1 MNRWRRIHLAIPLVV
16 CPIVFACAPGHNG
29 GSGASSVPAAP
40 PAESILQAPKPVD
53 DTTRHRLEAAIENA
67 KQRDLLTTNGFWTV
81 FHGILGLGP
90 AITLRDPATD
100 VRVNAVDYISDGG
113 ELRGLQFIP
122 TKHGLDVQMGPTMI
136 GQGHQ
141 DQYVAEMAQW
151 GMRHDRKF
159 LVFGRPYT
167 FMDFIRHT
175 QMRARTTSN
184 QELGW
189 AIIVIAQY
197 LGTEFAWTNEAG
209 ERICM
214 EDMLRY
220 ELALPTATA
229 ACGGTHRLFGLVW
242 VQQLHQL
249 RGGKIDTGVW
259 KEISEAT
266 VKHRDLAKKH
276 QNADGSFSTDFFVGP
291 ANVNDAQRR
300 INTTGHTLEWL
311 ALALSD
317 QELREPW
324 MQSAANAA
332 ALQILDLQGSPI
344 EGGSL
349 YHSVHGLLI
358 YYARVYGKEKL
369 GPHAPVL
376 PKDVVDFLV
385 EQVAAPRAAP

>member
-1 MNRWRRIHLAIPLVV
+1 
-16 CPIVFACAPGHNG
+16 
-29 GSGASSVPAAP
+29 
-40 PAESILQAPKPVD
+40 
-53 DTTRHRLEAAIENA
+53 
-67 KQRDLLTTNGFWTV
+67 
-81 FHGILGLGP
+81 
-90 AITLRDPATD
+90 
-100 VRVNAVDYISDGG
+100 
-113 ELRGLQFIP
+113 
-122 TKHGLDVQMGPTMI
+122 
-136 GQGHQ
+136 
-141 DQYVAEMAQW
+141 
-151 GMRHDRKF
+151 
-159 LVFGRPYT
+159 
-167 FMDFIRHT
+167 
-175 QMRARTTSN
+175 
-184 QELGW
+184 
-189 AIIVIAQY
+189 
-197 LGTEFAWTNEAG
+197 
-209 ERICM
+209 
-214 EDMLRY
+214 
-220 ELALPTATA
+220 
-229 ACGGTHRLFGLVW
+229 
-242 VQQLHQL
+242 
-249 RGGKIDTGVW
+249 VW

-266 VKHRDLAKKH
+266 VKHHDLAKKH